1 MPARNPLGKFYL
13 DLMPKDQGWKLGSA
27 IRRMGVEDKLTPS
40 AALNAWDI
48 HKSAGVPLRMAIESQ
63 LQPATRNP
71 LSSEVI
77 RETAKNLHSSFQLV
91 TKGGR
96 ARVSVSLQGRTITDQ
111 KKGSYKV
118 NGLHHFTAL
127 AFRVMPASSEI
138 KRFDPKLHNWL
149 RNADALNSMFIVEV
163 GFAKI
168 GKKPVL
174 VVTNAQ
180 ATRQFYSLAPS
191 QKKMFKESYPAILKG
206 VQKASGNLP
215 LLIPT
220 NKAVQEMLQALFGH
234 SVSDKVLDEFY
245 DGFSAKRGRR
255 RASLEIKN
263 ALDGRKFKAEFW
275 VK

>member
-149 RNADALNSMFIVEV
+149 RNADALNSMFIVAFPQKVAVEV
-163 GFAKI
+163 L
-168 GKKPVL
+168 L
-174 VVTNAQ
+174 VKTKMHLMVVMLIHNSGSTNS
-180 ATRQFYSLAPS
+180 R
-191 QKKMFKESYPAILKG
+191 
-206 VQKASGNLP
+206 
-215 LLIPT
+215 
-220 NKAVQEMLQALFGH
+220 H
-234 SVSDKVLDEFY
+234 
-245 DGFSAKRGRR
+245 
-255 RASLEIKN
+255 
-263 ALDGRKFKAEFW
+263 KFRICCFLSK
-275 VK
+275 